1 MRFRLLPLF
10 IVVAV
15 LATSVKLADL
25 WQSFGGPTPAFA
37 AGDPPLPELGAT
49 RSLDLGAPL
58 ETAAGAEDEAEAM
71 EAPMAGEAAE
81 DAAGAEE
88 GPIPESQFTDLPTDV
103 FNMTDEEIALLQSL
117 SQRREELEQR
127 AREIDEREVLLKAAE
142 QRIDQK
148 IAELEQLQ
156 AMIEDLLVKHDEQDE
171 AQMQSLVKIYES
183 MKPKDAARIFE
194 ELDMEV
200 LLDVVERMKERK
212 TAPILAQ
219 MNPER
224 AKAVTLEL
232 AQRRDLPIP
241 RE

>member
-1 MRFRLLPLF
+1 MRLRFLPVF
-10 IVVAV
+10 ILVAM
-15 LATSVKLADL
+15 LGTGVKLAGL
-25 WQSFGGPTPAFA
+25 WHGLGGPTPAFA
-37 AGDPPLPELGAT
+37 AGGQ
-49 RSLDLGAPL
+49 PL
-58 ETAAGAEDEAEAM
+58 ETEAGDAAPGDAAAGQADAE
-71 EAPMAGEAAE
+71 PTP
-81 DAAGAEE
+81 E
-88 GPIPESQFTDLPTDV
+88 GPIPEGQITDLSTDI
-103 FNMTDEEIALLQSL
+103 FEMTDEELQLLQSL

-148 IAELEQLQ
+148 IKDLEQLQ
-156 AMIEDLLVKHDEQDE
+156 ASIEALLVQHDEQSE
-171 AQMQSLVKIYES
+171 EQMQSLVKIYES

-200 LLDVVERMKERK
+200 LLEVVERMKERK

-241 RE
+241 RQ